1 MFRGVEKKGFYT
13 MERIWFSDKEE
24 SNADIV
30 RYMRT
35 LRPMFGRYVHSESVE
50 TVFSDLNKS
59 KDDILA
65 CSTKTVKYEV
75 NKCEKEG
82 VEVSF
87 YVASDLKVNKDILDE
102 FERAYLDFANDL
114 GLKDVKE
121 AYKRSKIDNYIEC
134 DCVLLSK
141 AEKDGVSVYHLYS
154 CGGGECVLNY
164 SVSNFRM
171 DPSKRN
177 LAGRMNKL
185 LHIKDMDWFRERNY
199 TLYDWGNISSSQ
211 NPNGIDIFKMSFGG
225 DVVTVYN
232 SFVGNSFMG
241 RLLVVL
247 YKLARKL

>member
-1 MFRGVEKKGFYT
+1 M
-13 MERIWFSDKEE
+13 
-24 SNADIV
+24 
-30 RYMRT
+30 
-35 LRPMFGRYVHSESVE
+35 
-50 TVFSDLNKS
+50 
-59 KDDILA
+59 
-65 CSTKTVKYEV
+65 
-75 NKCEKEG
+75 
-82 VEVSF
+82 
-87 YVASDLKVNKDILDE
+87 
-102 FERAYLDFANDL
+102 
-114 GLKDVKE
+114 
-121 AYKRSKIDNYIEC
+121 
-134 DCVLLSK
+134 
-141 AEKDGVSVYHLYS
+141 
-154 CGGGECVLNY
+154 LNY

-232 SFVGNSFMG
+232 SFVGNSFLG